1 MGTDST
7 CRYTKGDRCEL
18 YRGHVPVSMEIT
30 NTPIHPS
37 GPTSGNDRSTGWLVQ
52 QEWEPQVSVNKG
64 ARHSNH
70 TIAAQWNATE
80 AITPHALRSK
90 DRPDTFLSDKGKEQ
104 RDRDRL
110 HPLGKNGE
118 R

>member
-7 CRYTKGDRCEL
+7 WRYTKGDRCEL
-18 YRGHVPVSMEIT
+18 YRGHLPVSMEIT
-30 NTPIHPS
+30 NTHIHPS
-37 GPTSGNDRSTGWLVQ
+37 GPTSGNDRRTGWLVQ

-64 ARHSNH
+64 VRHSNH

-80 AITPHALRSK
+80 AITPQTLRPK
-90 DRPDTFLSDKGKEQ
+90 DRQDTFLSDKGKEQ
-104 RDRDRL
+104 RDIDRL
-110 HPLGKNGE
+110 HPLGQNGE